1 MSGRLPIDKDA
12 AQAAGF
18 WTKKGL
24 GQHLLRDPQ
33 VVEESIAAL
42 GWKPGEGI
50 LEIGPGLGALTESL
64 LATGAVVLAI
74 EVDASACL
82 ALSRRFGGNERF
94 KLLQADVMQADLVAE
109 AAKAF
114 GPAPFHIAANLP
126 YYITTPVL
134 AKILESGL
142 PFGRMSVLTQYE
154 VAQRLA
160 AGPGDDDYASLSVLA
175 QYYCEVRLLR
185 KVLPGAFTPPPKV
198 DSALVLFSRRH
209 DPAVRARD
217 PKLFFKVTRSAFG
230 KRRKTLRNALLMSA
244 GLDLVLEPA
253 DLDAALAASGIQGQR
268 RGETLS
274 LQEFADLANALSAGP
289 QP

>member
-1 MSGRLPIDKDA
+1 VSGRVPIDRDS

-42 GWKPGEGI
+42 GWKEGEGI

-74 EVDASACL
+74 EVDASACVAL
-82 ALSRRFGGNERF
+82 ARRFGGNERF
-94 KLLQADVMQADLVAE
+94 KLLQADVMQTDLVAE

-114 GPAPFHIAANLP
+114 GGAAFHIAANLP

-142 PFGRMSVLTQYE
+142 AFGRMSVLTQYE

-160 AGPGDDDYASLSVLA
+160 AGPEDDDYASLSILA

-209 DPAVRARD
+209 DPAVVAQD
-217 PKLFFKVTRSAFG
+217 PKLFFKLTRSAFG

-244 GLDLVLEPA
+244 GLDLTLEPA
-253 DLDAALAASGIQGQR
+253 DLDAALAASGILGQR

-274 LQEFADLANALSAGP
+274 LQEFADLANALSA
-289 QP
+289 QAKA